1 MLKKAIAPAA
11 LLSLGLV
18 PQAEAADYDLV
29 LGYMNLKGT
38 AYLEVAE
45 GINDRISKA
54 TDGKVAVAI
63 NSSLVKGAALAP
75 GVRDRQIDMALVVDA
90 YYAATK
96 PVLGV
101 PALPGLIST
110 ADQYRSLAE
119 GFLGDSFSAMWAQD
133 FNSVSLMNVPFCTQ
147 ILASSKPV
155 STVAELAGKKLRVH
169 NPETGRLI
177 AAAGAKPTAL
187 PAAEILPGMQQG
199 VIDGVFTA
207 SCWAE
212 ASGLPSVTTNVSE
225 WKLAAYLPW
234 ELLINKDALGQMPE
248 ELQQAVVD
256 EMAQWQTELYDTY
269 AERNRKLADKWRG
282 HGITYTVIDDGE
294 IETLTG
300 DHYGGAVYDAWYKTA
315 EDTGVDGRALVDEV
329 RAFLN
334 DK

>member
-1 MLKKAIAPAA
+1 MLNKKIISAIILGVSMAPA
-11 LLSLGLV
+11 SY
-18 PQAEAADYDLV
+18 AADYNLV

-45 GINDRISKA
+45 GINDRISKV
-54 TDGKVAVAI
+54 TDGKVEVSI
-63 NSSLVKGAALAP
+63 NSSLVKGAALAQ
-75 GVRDRQIDMALVVDA
+75 GVRDGQIDLALVVDA

-96 PVLGV
+96 PVLGA
-101 PALPGLIST
+101 PALPGLVTSI
-110 ADQYRSLAE
+110 DEYRSLAE
-119 GFLGDSFSAMWAQD
+119 GFLGDGFSTMWAQD

-155 STVAELAGKKLRVH
+155 STVVELAGKKLRIH

-212 ASGLPSVTTNVSE
+212 ASGLASVSTNVSE

-234 ELLINKDALGQMPE
+234 ELLINKDSLSQMPE
-248 ELQQAVVD
+248 DLQKIVID
-256 EMAQWQTELYDTY
+256 EMAGWQTALYDSY
-269 AERNRKLADKWRG
+269 KERNESLAEKWRA
-282 HGITYTVIDDGE
+282 HGITYTVVDDAE
-294 IETLTG
+294 ITKLTS
-300 DHYGGAVYDAWYKTA
+300 DQFGGAVYEAWYEIAK
-315 EDTGVDGRALVDEV
+315 DSGLDGRALVEEI
-329 RAFLN
+329 RSALN
-334 DK
+334 NN

>member
-1 MLKKAIAPAA
+1 MLKKGIAPAVM
-11 LLSLGLV
+11 LGFGLV
-18 PQAEAADYDLV
+18 SQADAADYDLV

-38 AYLEVAE
+38 TYLEVAE
-45 GINDRISKA
+45 GINERISKA
-54 TDGKVAVAI
+54 TDGKVGVTI
-63 NSSLVKGAALAP
+63 NSSLVKGAALAQ

-96 PVLGV
+96 PVLGA
-101 PALPGLIST
+101 PALPGLISS
-110 ADQYRSLAE
+110 ADQYRALAE
-119 GFLGDSFSAMWAQD
+119 GFLGDGFSAMWSQD

-155 STVAELAGKKLRVH
+155 SSVAELSGKKLRVH

-212 ASGLPSVTTNVSE
+212 ASGLPSVSTNVSE

-248 ELQQAVVD
+248 DLQQTVVD
-256 EMAQWQTELYDTY
+256 EMARWQTELYDTY
-269 AERNRKLADKWRG
+269 ADRNQKLADKWRS
-282 HGITYTVIDDGE
+282 HGVTYTVIADAE
-294 IETLTG
+294 IDKLTG
-300 DHYGGAVYDAWYKTA
+300 DQFGGAVYDAWYGTA
-315 EDTGVDGRALVDEV
+315 ESSGLDGRALVGEI